1 MIQGKILILKWFL
14 CLFIRA
20 MKVTILAKNIC
31 NACYL
36 YTRINHNGK
45 RICLLFIYEFVHGT
59 KKFENNC
66 PFVIANQIKIYRDSS
81 CIKISLTTS
90 NFP

>member
-1 MIQGKILILKWFL
+1 
-14 CLFIRA
+14 

-36 YTRINHNGK
+36 NTRINHNGK
-45 RICLLFIYEFVHGT
+45 RICLLFMYEFVHGT

-66 PFVIANQIKIYRDSS
+66 PFVIANQNKN
-81 CIKISLTTS
+81 L
-90 NFP
+90 